1 MAVEVTKYSM
11 ESAYKDVERDALS
24 RTQAQEAPRAVVLG
38 GQPGSGKSAL
48 ASEAIKEFKAEGGAV
63 VIDADRMREE
73 NPRYKQLSRENP
85 QHAADL
91 THKEA
96 SEWSTRL
103 TLAAAEGR
111 RNLVI
116 DGTMRDPVATR
127 ELANRLHE
135 NGYTVDAR
143 IMAVGPETSLDR
155 ARLRFEEQVAVRG
168 TGRFVNPEQHDAAY
182 RAIPSSVAMLERDK
196 AADSVRLYDAG
207 QKVIYENRQEKG
219 EWSKTPQAAAALE
232 AERVRPLTFAER
244 RDQVSL
250 HEDITRLAQQRERG
264 QMIVVGDGQHLQA
277 RLETAREDLSRF
289 EQTTTYQRARAFDQ
303 LTKEEALKRHPEL
316 DVAYAKLAETKL
328 AWTQEPAHVHEQSM
342 AKVRTDI
349 SDQLHRGQLPAS
361 KTEIQESRQA
371 IDLAAGHRNLM
382 VRDAQE
388 LKRDVKGEVVAVSSE
403 HALVRVSD
411 MVAVRFE
418 KGGLDRDLQAGE
430 RVAILYAA
438 QKSHVQEQGRETD
451 RSSRPGPA
459 QQLER

>member
-24 RTQAQEAPRAVVLG
+24 RTLAQESPRAVILG

-48 ASEAIKEFKAEGGAV
+48 ASEAIKELKAEGGAV

-85 QHAADL
+85 QNAADL

-127 ELANRLHE
+127 DLANRLHE
-135 NGYTVDAR
+135 NGYAVDAR
-143 IMAVGPETSLDR
+143 IMAVSPETSLDR

-168 TGRFVNPEQHDAAY
+168 TGRFVNTDQHDAAY
-182 RAIPSSVAMLERDK
+182 KAIPTSVAMLERDK
-196 AADSVRLYDAG
+196 VVDSIRLYDAG
-207 QKVIYENRQEKG
+207 QKVIYDNRLDKG
-219 EWSKTPQAAAALE
+219 EWTKAPQATAALE
-232 AERVRPLTFAER
+232 IERARPLTFAER

-264 QMIVVGDGQHLQA
+264 QSIVVGDGQHLQA
-277 RLETAREDLSRF
+277 RLETVRDDLAKF
-289 EQTTTYQRARAFDQ
+289 EQSATYQRAKAFDQ
-303 LTKEEALKRHPEL
+303 LPKEEALKRHPEL
-316 DVAYAKLAETKL
+316 DAAYAKLAETKL
-328 AWTQEPAHVHEQSM
+328 AWTQDTAHAHEQSLV
-342 AKVRTDI
+342 KVRADI
-349 SDQLHRGQLPAS
+349 SEQLHRGQLPTS
-361 KTEIQESRQA
+361 KVELQDSRQA
-371 IDLAAGHRNLM
+371 IDLAAGYRNLM

-403 HALVRVSD
+403 HALVKISD
-411 MVAVRFE
+411 MVAVRFD
-418 KGGLDRDLQAGE
+418 KGNLDRDLQAGD
-430 RVAILYAA
+430 RVAIQYAA
-438 QKSHVQEQGRETD
+438 QKSHVQQQGREADSGRAGT
-451 RSSRPGPA
+451 A
-459 QQLER
+459 LQLER